1 MEGIYENIDAM
12 KQSKMKEHLIE
23 DREQA
28 AQAKVLATI
37 KRDAPIDVQLAD
49 LSYDGRASHR
59 HKLLI

>member
-1 MEGIYENIDAM
+1 M

-49 LSYDGRASHR
+49 LSYDGPDLDQLAAFYQKMDFQSF
-59 HKLLI
+59 